1 VLPFY
6 YAPLTIIDCLPVGQ
20 TFRDLDGNVR
30 TRFGYVDMGAYEVT
44 AIVDD

>member
-20 TFRDLDGNVR
+20 TYLDGNVR